1 MAIRLMLAAGLVAIN
16 VIGDCIALRQR
27 RLGEIWSAAH
37 PADALDRKPK
47 PALELPIPGD
57 S

>member
-27 RLGEIWSAAH
+27 RLGEIWSATH
-37 PADALDRKPK
+37 PADALDRKPR